1 MKHTYLSVE
10 DLDKLIIKLDELFP
24 LPVEVEKEEKTFKCE
39 LEGMKFEG
47 TPSQFEAF
55 MKTLT
60 IYMKKF

>member
-1 MKHTYLSVE
+1 MAQNYISLE
-10 DLDKLIIKLDELFP
+10 DLDTLIVKLDELFP
-24 LPVEVEKEEKTFKCE
+24 LPVEAAKEEKVFKCE